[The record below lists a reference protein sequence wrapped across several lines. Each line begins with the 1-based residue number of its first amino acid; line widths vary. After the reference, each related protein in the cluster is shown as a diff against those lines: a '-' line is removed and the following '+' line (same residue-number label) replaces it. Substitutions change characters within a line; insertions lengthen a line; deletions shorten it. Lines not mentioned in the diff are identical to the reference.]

1 MATDGRGL
9 QGRRSTVLGFKERR
23 RAFLAGGLHLL
34 NVEVVGAR
42 LLPLELP
49 VAAEA
54 SPLALVRWLR
64 EPAVR
69 KAHMARI
76 GQDCF
81 LPEEPPDWD
90 AARPTDW
97 VAAENQFIW
106 IARFGDDASAPDPE
120 VEFWELDGPGN
131 PEVMLGARPL
141 SELTARLFEDYPA
154 SELVVATRSM
164 EADVAD
170 LLRLPGAVRVLA
182 PGPEV
187 PGVIGFDGL
196 IFGDKWIARHRQVGR
211 PGVWVH
217 TSREHEQATRAQL
230 DQIADDWAP
239 SS

>member
-23 RAFLAGGLHLL
+23 RAFLTGGLHLL

-97 VAAENQFIW
+97 VAAENPEPPRPFACIDETTLDVW
-106 IARFGDDASAPDPE
+106 SAGDFHRTFRATPLTRLGCGAS
-120 VEFWELDGPGN
+120 
-131 PEVMLGARPL
+131 
-141 SELTARLFEDYPA
+141 
-154 SELVVATRSM
+154 
-164 EADVAD
+164 
-170 LLRLPGAVRVLA
+170 
-182 PGPEV
+182 
-187 PGVIGFDGL
+187 
-196 IFGDKWIARHRQVGR
+196 GR
-211 PGVWVH
+211 
-217 TSREHEQATRAQL
+217 
-230 DQIADDWAP
+230 
-239 SS
+239 